1 MPSPPSHDPGNNA
14 AARLQNLPGFSGNK
28 PMNRRC
34 FCQAAMAAG
43 VMLTLGG
50 CSGDDDK
57 VDTRT
62 GGTVSTPA
70 STPAQTPASTPAQ
83 TPTSTPPQPNPASAN
98 CPERCPVPGCGAQC
112 WFKSGQEPHECPN
125 GHYWKIKNGRPY
137 IMDWAS
143 KVYYDASG
151 HPY

>member
-1 MPSPPSHDPGNNA
+1 MPSPPSHDAQKHADTGPPN
-14 AARLQNLPGFSGNK
+14 PPSFPDGNK

-57 VDTRT
+57 VDTKT
-62 GGTVSTPA
+62 GGTV

-83 TPTSTPPQPNPASAN
+83 TPTSTPPQPNPASTN
-98 CPERCPVPGCGAQC
+98 CPERCPVCGAQC

-125 GHYWKIKNGRPY
+125 GHYWKIKNGQRY
-137 IMDWAS
+137 IMDWGS
-143 KVYYDASG
+143 GIYYDTSG